1 MALDASLVGKESA
14 PQEHRYGWK
23 QVALY
28 ALGVGARVDGEL
40 DLLYEG
46 RGPAVLPTYAVVPAF
61 PVVFG
66 LSMELGGDVTGVVH
80 GGQRIH
86 LHKPFAP
93 KGTLRTVARIEG
105 VYDLKRMAQA
115 VLRSES
121 RDESGEL
128 VAETEWSILYLKD
141 GGFGGEPP
149 PRAERAA
156 PPKREPDFRFE
167 QPTTPEQAAL
177 YRIAGGDANPLHIDP
192 AVAQKTPFERPIL
205 HGLCTYGFV
214 GRAVVTHVCSGDP
227 NRLVALQGQ
236 FRKPVWPGDTLIVE
250 GWQEGERVLLRATT
264 AERPEEI
271 VFGNAWATVR

>member
-1 MALDASLVGKESA
+1 MALDPSLVGKESS
-14 PQEHRYGWK
+14 PKEHRYGWQ

-40 DLLYEG
+40 DFLYEG
-46 RGPAVLPTYAVVPAF
+46 KGPKVLPTYAVVPSF

-80 GGQRIH
+80 GGQRIR

-93 KGTLRTVARIEG
+93 KGVLYTVARVEG

-121 RDESGEL
+121 RDEQGDL

-149 PRAERAA
+149 PRSERVA

-177 YRIAGGDANPLHIDP
+177 YRIAGGDYNPLHIDP
-192 AVAQKTPFERPIL
+192 SMAARTPFERPIL

-214 GRAVVTHVCSGDP
+214 GRAVVAHACDGDP
-227 NRLVALQGQ
+227 GRLTTLQGQ
-236 FRKPVWPGDTLIVE
+236 FRKPVWPGDTLVVE
-250 GWQEGERVLLRATT
+250 GWREGDRVLLRATT
-264 AERPEEI
+264 AERPEEV